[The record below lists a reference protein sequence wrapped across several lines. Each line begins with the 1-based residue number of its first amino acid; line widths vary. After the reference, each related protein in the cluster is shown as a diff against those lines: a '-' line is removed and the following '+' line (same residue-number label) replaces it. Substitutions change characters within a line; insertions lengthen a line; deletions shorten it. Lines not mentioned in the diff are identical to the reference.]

1 MLYDESLV
9 RELMDELVI
18 DEEEAREL
26 IDYNSVEIYDSIE
39 DYAMER
45 IEAEVPECVRPYV
58 DWKDLGEDLLIDYN
72 YFEYNNQLIVVTW

>member
-1 MLYDESLV
+1 MLYDESLIK
-9 RELMDELVI
+9 EIMEELVV

-26 IDYNSVEIYDSIE
+26 IEYNSVEIYDSIE
-39 DYAMER
+39 DYAMEK
-45 IEAEVPECVRPYV
+45 IEKDVPECVRPYV